1 MLLLVVENKMH
12 CGIKQY
18 IILLSKYKF
27 NCICTC
33 NRYSLLKWIKQ
44 ILIYSHKSSLNFPSS
59 YSPNTIMIPLSHLPL
74 SLKKKTI
81 KRTNKIKVR
90 YQKAPP
96 LEKKTEIKQTHNET
110 KPEVHFLLGC
120 YTWGWSLIWS
130 MVDELCDIL
139 PPSVC
144 QCLIIYAEILGSWG
158 RCLIMHSIKGGRGCV
173 FSYIQIQGWMFQ
185 SLWLCTLPCIFFCL
199 KYCLLERCSLVR
211 TEQCPDVW

>member
-27 NCICTC
+27 NCICTY

-90 YQKAPP
+90 YQKAPH
-96 LEKKTEIKQTHNET
+96 LEKKNRNKTDTQRNKTWSPFFVGMLHLGMESYLEYGRRTVWHSASFSLSVSYYICRD
-110 KPEVHFLLGC
+110 PWILREVFDNAFNKRGQRLCFLIHSNTGVNVSK
-120 YTWGWSLIWS
+120 SL
-130 MVDELCDIL
+130 
-139 PPSVC
+139 
-144 QCLIIYAEILGSWG
+144 
-158 RCLIMHSIKGGRGCV
+158 
-173 FSYIQIQGWMFQ
+173 
-185 SLWLCTLPCIFFCL
+185 TLHITPYLFL
-199 KYCLLERCSLVR
+199 S
-211 TEQCPDVW
+211 